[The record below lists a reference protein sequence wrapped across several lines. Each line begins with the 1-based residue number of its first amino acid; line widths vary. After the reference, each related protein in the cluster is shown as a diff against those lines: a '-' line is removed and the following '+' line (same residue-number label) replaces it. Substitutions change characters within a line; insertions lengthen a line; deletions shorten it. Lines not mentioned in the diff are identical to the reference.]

1 LPSRYSLAGYG
12 WILLLVTGLGIL
24 GFGVLVVIAPEAI
37 PGYSGQVEY
46 SLLRT
51 AGVATVG
58 FGIFGLATTMIAFRR
73 FERWSWYVL
82 WFYPIFWSSH
92 LAGLGV
98 KPGIDDMVFIIISVA
113 GLALP
118 AKLFF
123 QRGG

>member
-1 LPSRYSLAGYG
+1 
-12 WILLLVTGLGIL
+12 
-24 GFGVLVVIAPEAI
+24 LVVIALEAI
-37 PGYSGQVEY
+37 PGYLGQVEY

-58 FGIFGLATTMIAFRR
+58 FGIFGLAITMIITMTAFRR
-73 FERWSWYVL
+73 FERLSWYVL

-98 KPGIDDMVFIIISVA
+98 KPGVDDMVFIIISVA

-123 QRGG
+123 QRGD